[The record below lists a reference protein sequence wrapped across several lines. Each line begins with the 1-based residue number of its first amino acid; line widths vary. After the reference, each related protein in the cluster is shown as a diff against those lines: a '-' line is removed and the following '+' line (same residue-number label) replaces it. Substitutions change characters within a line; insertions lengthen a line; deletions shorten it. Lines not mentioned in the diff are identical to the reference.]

1 MLEAAFWGFVG
12 GAALLLGAAVAVLT
26 TVPKRVV
33 GIIMAFGA
41 GVLISA
47 VAFELTDE
55 AFREGGADAVAGG
68 LAAGA
73 LVYWGANRVLQRRSG
88 GSGDA
93 LAITVGAVLDG
104 IPESAAIGLTVLN
117 GGGVSAALVAA
128 VFLSN
133 IPESLSASTE
143 FRAKGWPAAR
153 TLGLWTVV
161 AAVSALAAAA
171 GYVLLD
177 GAGGNLLGGIQAFAG
192 GAILVMLV
200 DTMIPEAFVAVGE
213 RHGRP
218 ADTRFERRLQRNQ
231 WLGLVTTFGFAL
243 AYLLSTLE

>member
-1 MLEAAFWGFVG
+1 MGEAVFWGFVG
-12 GAALLLGAAVAVLT
+12 GAALLLGAAVAVIT

-47 VAFELTDE
+47 LAFELTDE
-55 AFREGGADAVAGG
+55 AYRVGGADAVAGG

-73 LVYWGANRVLQRRSG
+73 LVYWGANRLLQRRSG
-88 GSGDA
+88 GGGA
-93 LAITVGAVLDG
+93 LGITIGAVLDG

-117 GGGVSAALVAA
+117 GSVSAALVAA

-143 FRAKGWPAAR
+143 FRAKGRPAAWI
-153 TLGLWTVV
+153 LGLWGAV
-161 AAVSALAAAA
+161 AAVSALAAGV
-171 GYVLLD
+171 GYVALD

-231 WLGLVTTFGFAL
+231 WLGLVTTLGFAL

>member
-1 MLEAAFWGFVG
+1 MGEAVFWGFVG
-12 GAALLLGAAVAVLT
+12 GAALLLGAAVAVIT

-47 VAFELTDE
+47 LAFELTDE
-55 AFREGGADAVAGG
+55 AYRVGGADAVAGG

-73 LVYWGANRVLQRRSG
+73 LVYWGANRLLQLRSG
-88 GSGDA
+88 GGGA
-93 LAITVGAVLDG
+93 LGITIGAVLDG

-117 GGGVSAALVAA
+117 GSVSAALVAA

-143 FRAKGWPAAR
+143 FRTKGRPVAWI
-153 TLGLWTVV
+153 LGLWGAV
-161 AAVSALAAAA
+161 AAVSALAAGV
-171 GYVLLD
+171 GYVALD

-231 WLGLVTTFGFAL
+231 WLGLVTTLGFAL